1 MQLLSLADSD
11 ACGSDIV
18 ASVLAGALEAA
29 KRTED
34 EVGIENLGPWDDF
47 EWGMINGELSALSWV
62 TGDEWDMLDT

>member
-29 KRTED
+29 KGTED
-34 EVGIENLGPWDDF
+34 
-47 EWGMINGELSALSWV
+47 
-62 TGDEWDMLDT
+62 